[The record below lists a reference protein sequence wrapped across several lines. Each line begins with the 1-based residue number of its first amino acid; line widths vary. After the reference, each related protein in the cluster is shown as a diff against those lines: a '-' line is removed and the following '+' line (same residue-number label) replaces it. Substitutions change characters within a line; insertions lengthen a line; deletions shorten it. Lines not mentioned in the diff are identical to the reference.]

1 MKAKETD
8 LSNAKR
14 GAIVKV
20 PKGRTIVRMGI
31 DDGIL
36 NWFRE
41 QVHRA
46 GGGDYEELINAALH
60 HHIQQQDLAFEKNS
74 SPRHSRRVANNG
86 KASGLIH
93 SS

>member
-1 MKAKETD
+1 MKAKEAD

-14 GAIVKV
+14 GAIVKA
-20 PKGRTIVRMGI
+20 PKGRTIVRMRI
-31 DDGIL
+31 DDSIL

-60 HHIQQQDLAFEKNS
+60 RHIQQQDLAFEKTL
-74 SPRHSRRVANNG
+74 RRVIREELRTMARQ
-86 KASGLIH
+86 AA
-93 SS
+93 